1 MSQGKFGVFL
11 SPDGK
16 LPYTCISERFYAR
29 ACDAYPSAVAAWQK
43 EPSFI
48 ELGKVYRRQPYV
60 KVMRV
65 GATRAV
71 HSLHGGTFEAVTLVG
86 KTHWERV
93 RK

>member
-16 LPYTCISERFYAR
+16 LPFTCVSERLFAR
-29 ACDAYPSAVAAWQK
+29 ACDAYTEAVAAWQK
-43 EPSFI
+43 EASFT
-48 ELGKVYRRQPYV
+48 EHGKVYRRQPYV

-71 HSLHGGTFEAVTLVG
+71 HSLQGGTYKAVTIVG

-93 RK
+93 SK